1 MAETLYFWIFLGV
14 YGVLMISLSPASTT
28 PGAFFRATSGNN
40 IGVSN
45 WSLTMS
51 VFISWIFAKSVT
63 NAANLAGTYGIVGG
77 FAYATYWLS
86 IPVAGVVIYYLR
98 KNTGATGLV
107 SFLVSRY
114 GRGAALAFS
123 IAILIRLYNEI
134 WSNTAVVGAYFGQP
148 GDTAFIVSALLFT
161 LITLLYSIKGG
172 LRSSIFT
179 DGIQAVVF
187 IAFLF
192 IALAVVLPNHSATD
206 IATSGEWKLNGGVD
220 LLLVALLQI
229 FSYPFHDPVLTDRG
243 FISDERKMLRSFI
256 IAGIAGFICILL
268 FSLIGVH
275 AHLTALETN
284 GNTPFAVASSLGIMT
299 LFVVT
304 VIMMSSAG
312 STLDSTFNSFAKL
325 GVEDVKTIYSSFLEK
340 QSPVKVGIWIM
351 IALAILGNI
360 PMFAG
365 TDILKATTISGT
377 MVMGLAPIFILYRF
391 VNYSPL
397 SFHLSFW
404 IGIALGILY
413 TVGLIP
419 SGIAFGDGKY
429 GLLLATNAYGLI
441 ICTLAFLAPI
451 WFKRSAQIEIDAK

>member
-1 MAETLYFWIFLGV
+1 MTETIYFWIFLGV
-14 YGVLMISLSPASTT
+14 YGVLMISLSPASTS
-28 PGAFFRATSGNN
+28 PGAFFRALNSNN
-40 IGVSN
+40 TTVSN

-63 NAANLAGTYGIVGG
+63 NAANLADSYGIVGG
-77 FAYATYWLS
+77 LAYATYWLS
-86 IPVAGVVIYYLR
+86 IPVAGIVIYYLR
-98 KNTGATGLV
+98 KQTGCTGLV
-107 SFLVSRY
+107 AFLVSRY

-123 IAILIRLYNEI
+123 FAILIRLYNEI
-134 WSNTAVVGAYFGQP
+134 WSNTAVVGAYFGNP
-148 GDTAFIVSALLFT
+148 GDTGFILSALAFT

-187 IAFLF
+187 IAFLL
-192 IALAVVLPNHSATD
+192 IALVVVVSNHSYTE
-206 IATSGEWKLNGGVD
+206 IVSSGEWQMHGGVD

-243 FISDERKMLRSFI
+243 FISNEQTMLRSFI
-256 IAGIAGFICILL
+256 IAGAAGFVCILL

-325 GVEDVKTIYSSFLEK
+325 GVEDAKSIHSSFLEDK
-340 QSPVKVGIWIM
+340 SPVKVGIWIM
-351 IALAILGNI
+351 IALAVLGNI

-391 VNYSPL
+391 AEYSPL

-404 IGIALGILY
+404 AGITIGVMY
-413 TVGLIP
+413 TLGLIP
-419 SGIAFGDGKY
+419 AVLAFGEGKY
-429 GLLLATNAYGLI
+429 GLLLATNAYGLL
-441 ICTLAFLAPI
+441 ICTVAFLLPG
-451 WFKRSAQIEIDAK
+451 WLKRC